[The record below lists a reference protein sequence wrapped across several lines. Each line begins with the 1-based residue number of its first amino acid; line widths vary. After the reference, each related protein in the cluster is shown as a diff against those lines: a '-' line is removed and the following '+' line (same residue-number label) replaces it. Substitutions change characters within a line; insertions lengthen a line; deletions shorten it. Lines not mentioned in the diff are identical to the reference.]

1 MSTAMLDYTARNRDL
16 AFQADERTPAGTLNP
31 DRADFPED
39 TR

>member
-16 AFQADERTPAGTLNP
+16 VFPADERTPAGTLNP
-31 DRADFPED
+31 NRPEFAED